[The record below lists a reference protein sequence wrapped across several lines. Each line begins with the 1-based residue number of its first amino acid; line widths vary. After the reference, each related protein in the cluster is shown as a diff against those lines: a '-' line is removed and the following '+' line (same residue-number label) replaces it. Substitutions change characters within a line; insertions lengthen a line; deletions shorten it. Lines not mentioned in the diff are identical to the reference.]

1 MGAYSIILEKENT
14 LRVNFGDPAQNDQIV
29 KDAAH
34 CLDALVKSGK
44 ITGGEIIRVTG
55 PASVPVAMVLAHGLS
70 HLYQAVAC
78 YDPKLSK
85 YVVAIAHGNKY
96 GVGDLID

>member
-1 MGAYSIILEKENT
+1 MVAYSITLEKENT

-29 KDAAH
+29 KEAAQ
-34 CLDALVKSGK
+34 CLNNLVRSGQ
-44 ITGGEIIRVTG
+44 ITGGEIIRING
-55 PASVPVAMVLAHGLS
+55 PASVPVAMVMAHGLS

-96 GVGDLID
+96 SVGDLID